1 MCSAGG
7 AQGLLERVAPLGN
20 PRLGLLGSSPRLFA
34 VLPRP
39 SSALDAKASTVRLI
53 RLTRF
58 RFDISPAYSVVKVLY
73 ILRRLGDLRQAVRLV
88 IITRFFRLNFLP
100 RHFYN
105 HYLLFTKYGTLQR

>member
-1 MCSAGG
+1 MCSAGS
-7 AQGLLERVAPLGN
+7 AQGLLERVALFGN

-58 RFDISPAYSVVKVLY
+58 RFDISPAYSVVKVRY
-73 ILRRLGDLRQAVRLV
+73 ILRRLGDLFPSRPPGYPSPD
-88 IITRFFRLNFLP
+88 FLGY
-100 RHFYN
+100 FSC
-105 HYLLFTKYGTLQR
+105 LFIF